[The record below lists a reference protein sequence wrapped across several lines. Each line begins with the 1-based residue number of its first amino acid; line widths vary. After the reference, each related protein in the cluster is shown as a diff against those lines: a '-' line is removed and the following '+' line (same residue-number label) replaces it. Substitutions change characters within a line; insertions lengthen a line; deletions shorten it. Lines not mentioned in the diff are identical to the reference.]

1 MVRLLC
7 KCSWVWLLLLVH
19 KHPIHALGGCIER
32 ERRGL
37 LEFKAFLML
46 NNEDPD
52 LLLPSWVD
60 DESSNCCEWERV
72 GCDPITGQVPEYHAN
87 DKYWLLNASLFL
99 PFGELRNLIY
109 QQIHLM
115 DALNLKVCFEKLS
128 SLKTLEVLNI
138 SSNEFDNNIIGS
150 LKAITS
156 LKILVMWKI
165 GLYGS
170 FPIRELA
177 SLIDLEILD
186 LRHNVLEGFRSS
198 TQGYESLST
207 LGKLETLN
215 LGYNSFNQT
224 IIQQLSTLTSLKNLI
239 LDNNIN
245 FEGSFPAQ
253 ELSALKNLVTLDLS
267 WDKLNTLKIEGG
279 KGLVKLNKLEHLD
292 LSSNNLTDTHILELL
307 ATLPAL
313 KSLSLADNYMEQ
325 PLSDQDLE
333 AFSNLEILNL
343 RLNCLTGSV
352 PSSIRALSSLKV
364 LSLSNNRLN
373 SSLSIQG
380 LCELKKLEELDLSLN
395 SFEGILPPCLNNLT
409 SLRLL
414 DLSQNLLTGSISSSL
429 IAGLS
434 SLVYIDLSHNH
445 FEGSFSFSS
454 FANHS
459 KLEVVEFTNDN
470 KNLRLKLNIQQVPM
484 FQLKVL
490 IISNC
495 NLNKLTGGIPKFLQ
509 YQYSL
514 TVVDLSLNNLSGSF
528 PNWLLENNRDLKF
541 LNLRHNSF
549 MGQIH
554 LTCCPNIYLDWMDI
568 SDNLFNGQLQE
579 NIALMIPQ
587 LSHLN
592 LSKNG
597 FEGNIL
603 SLVVQMSNLKEL
615 DVSGNDFS
623 GEVPKQFVGGCH
635 NLKVLK
641 LSNNGFRGQIFSEYF
656 NLTGLEDSIRCNHQ
670 KPFKFAGHPYN
681 YMSGEMPNWIG
692 NTTLRTLAMGNNS
705 FKVKPTV
712 LEHLHLQGNRFTGA
726 IPEDFLNSL
735 SLLTLDIRDNSL
747 NGSIPKSIV
756 ALSNLRILLL
766 GGNHLSGLIPNHL
779 CQLTKISLMDL
790 SNNSFLGQSLGVWGI
805 SIWETTTSD
814 NVFAPSSQYFYI
826 NGDIYDEQDEVEFVT
841 KYRSGSYKGDILNF
855 MSGLDLSC
863 NNLTDEIPRELGNLS
878 SLHALNLSHN
888 ELQGII
894 PKGFSNLS
902 QIESLDLSYN
912 RLTVF
917 TVVHNNFS
925 GRVPDLKQQFG
936 IFDETSYDGYPF
948 LCGPLLKKKCSINPE
963 LPYSPVAL
971 SDMKEVK
978 WYDIDRVV
986 FSASFGAAYI
996 TILLAFATALYVN
1009 PHWRWRWFNF
1019 IEDCIYLCYYF
1030 PFDAFNKILAYLHK

>member
-1 MVRLLC
+1 MIC
-7 KCSWVWLLLLVH
+7 YYPQPSSWVWLLLLVH

-72 GCDPITGQVPEYHAN
+72 SCDPITGQVTGLFLNNTRQISSLKDSSAPRWLEYHAN

-99 PFGELRNLIY
+99 PFGELRNLDLSANSFDGCIE
-109 QQIHLM
+109 
-115 DALNLKVCFEKLS
+115 FE
-128 SLKTLEVLNI
+128 
-138 SSNEFDNNIIGS
+138 
-150 LKAITS
+150 
-156 LKILVMWKI
+156 
-165 GLYGS
+165 
-170 FPIRELA
+170 ELA
-177 SLIDLEILD
+177 SLRDLEILD

-198 TQGYESLST
+198 T
-207 LGKLETLN
+207 
-215 LGYNSFNQT
+215 
-224 IIQQLSTLTSLKNLI
+224 
-239 LDNNIN
+239 
-245 FEGSFPAQ
+245 
-253 ELSALKNLVTLDLS
+253 
-267 WDKLNTLKIEGG
+267 
-279 KGLVKLNKLEHLD
+279 
-292 LSSNNLTDTHILELL
+292 
-307 ATLPAL
+307 
-313 KSLSLADNYMEQ
+313 
-325 PLSDQDLE
+325 QDLE

-364 LSLSNNRLN
+364 LSLSNNRFN

-429 IAGLS
+429 IA
-434 SLVYIDLSHNH
+434 I
-445 FEGSFSFSS
+445 ETE
-454 FANHS
+454 HS
-459 KLEVVEFTNDN
+459 TW
-470 KNLRLKLNIQQVPM
+470 VPM

-579 NIALMIPQ
+579 NIAQMIPQ

-603 SLVVQMSNLKEL
+603 SLIVQMSNLKEL

-656 NLTGLEDSIRCNHQ
+656 NLTGLEFLHLDNNEFSGTLSDVITRSPLSLLDIRN
-670 KPFKFAGHPYN
+670 N

-705 FKVKPTV
+705 FKGQLPCEVVALKFFDISHNALSV

-726 IPEDFLNSL
+726 IQEDFLNSL

-766 GGNHLSGLIPNHL
+766 EETIYGLIPNHL

-790 SNNSFLGQSLGVWGI
+790 SNNSFSGSIPRCLGHFQFG
-805 SIWETTTSD
+805 ETTTSD
-814 NVFAPSSQYFYI
+814 NVFAPSTQFGFGNGIHIYAGYLERYFYI

-863 NNLTDEIPRELGNLS
+863 NNLTGEIPHELGNLS

-888 ELQGII
+888 ELQGTI

-912 RLTVF
+912 RLSGEIPSELTQLNFLAVF

-936 IFDETSYDGYPF
+936 TFDETSYDGNPF
-948 LCGPLLKKKCSINPE
+948 LCGPLLKKNA
-963 LPYSPVAL
+963 AL
-971 SDMKEVK
+971 
-978 WYDIDRVV
+978 
-986 FSASFGAAYI
+986 
-996 TILLAFATALYVN
+996 ILSYHIHL
-1009 PHWRWRWFNF
+1009 WFNF

-1030 PFDAFNKILAYLHK
+1030 PLMPSTRY

>member
-7 KCSWVWLLLLVH
+7 KCLAWVWLLLLVH
-19 KHPIHALGGCIER
+19 KHPIHALGGY
-32 ERRGL
+32 
-37 LEFKAFLML
+37 
-46 NNEDPD
+46 PD

-72 GCDPITGQVPEYHAN
+72 GCDPITSQVTGLFLNNTRQISSLKDSPAPKWLEYHAN

-99 PFGELRNLIY
+99 PFGELRNLDLSANSFDGCIE
-109 QQIHLM
+109 
-115 DALNLKVCFEKLS
+115 FE
-128 SLKTLEVLNI
+128 
-138 SSNEFDNNIIGS
+138 
-150 LKAITS
+150 
-156 LKILVMWKI
+156 
-165 GLYGS
+165 
-170 FPIRELA
+170 ELA
-177 SLIDLEILD
+177 SLRDLEILD

-198 TQGYESLST
+198 TQARL
-207 LGKLETLN
+207 
-215 LGYNSFNQT
+215 
-224 IIQQLSTLTSLKNLI
+224 
-239 LDNNIN
+239 
-245 FEGSFPAQ
+245 GSFQQFGDLKFEA
-253 ELSALKNLVTLDLS
+253 ELFD
-267 WDKLNTLKIEGG
+267 WG
-279 KGLVKLNKLEHLD
+279 
-292 LSSNNLTDTHILELL
+292 
-307 ATLPAL
+307 
-313 KSLSLADNYMEQ
+313 
-325 PLSDQDLE
+325 
-333 AFSNLEILNL
+333 
-343 RLNCLTGSV
+343 V

-414 DLSQNLLTGSISSSL
+414 DLSKPTHRKHLFL

-470 KNLRLKLNIQQVPM
+470 NKFEIETEHSTWVPM

-541 LNLRHNSF
+541 LSLRHNSF

-656 NLTGLEDSIRCNHQ
+656 NLTGLEFCIWTIMICWTSN
-670 KPFKFAGHPYN
+670 N

-814 NVFAPSSQYFYI
+814 NVFAPSTQYFYI

-863 NNLTDEIPRELGNLS
+863 NNLTGEIPHELGNLS

-888 ELQGII
+888 ELQGTI

-912 RLTVF
+912 RLSGEIPSELTQL
-917 TVVHNNFS
+917 NF
-925 GRVPDLKQQFG
+925 
-936 IFDETSYDGYPF
+936 Y
-948 LCGPLLKKKCSINPE
+948 INPE

-1009 PHWRWRWFNF
+1009 PIGVGGGLILSRTVY
-1019 IEDCIYLCYYF
+1019 IYATIFL
-1030 PFDAFNKILAYLHK
+1030 

>member
-1 MVRLLC
+1 MR
-7 KCSWVWLLLLVH
+7 
-19 KHPIHALGGCIER
+19 
-32 ERRGL
+32 
-37 LEFKAFLML
+37 
-46 NNEDPD
+46 
-52 LLLPSWVD
+52 
-60 DESSNCCEWERV
+60 
-72 GCDPITGQVPEYHAN
+72 
-87 DKYWLLNASLFL
+87 
-99 PFGELRNLIY
+99 
-109 QQIHLM
+109 
-115 DALNLKVCFEKLS
+115 
-128 SLKTLEVLNI
+128 
-138 SSNEFDNNIIGS
+138 
-150 LKAITS
+150 
-156 LKILVMWKI
+156 KI

-177 SLIDLEILD
+177 SLRDLEILD

-239 LDNNIN
+239 LDNNIK

-292 LSSNNLTDTHILELL
+292 LSSNNLTDTHILEFL

-343 RLNCLTGSV
+343 RLNSLTGSV

-470 KNLRLKLNIQQVPM
+470 NKFEIETEHSTWVPM

-514 TVVDLSLNNLSGSF
+514 TVL

-579 NIALMIPQ
+579 NIAQMIPQ

-592 LSKNG
+592 LR
-597 FEGNIL
+597 
-603 SLVVQMSNLKEL
+603 MALKEL

-641 LSNNGFRGQIFSEYF
+641 LSNNGFFLHLDNNEFSGT
-656 NLTGLEDSIRCNHQ
+656 LSDVITRSPLSLLDIRN
-670 KPFKFAGHPYN
+670 N

-705 FKVKPTV
+705 FKGQLPCEV
-712 LEHLHLQGNRFTGA
+712 
-726 IPEDFLNSL
+726 
-735 SLLTLDIRDNSL
+735 
-747 NGSIPKSIV
+747 V
-756 ALSNLRILLL
+756 ALKFLTYLIMLFQVLFLLVRTHSFRACTFAREQTYRIITRQF
-766 GGNHLSGLIPNHL
+766 S
-779 CQLTKISLMDL
+779 Q
-790 SNNSFLGQSLGVWGI
+790 FLI
-805 SIWETTTSD
+805 SI
-814 NVFAPSSQYFYI
+814 
-826 NGDIYDEQDEVEFVT
+826 
-841 KYRSGSYKGDILNF
+841 
-855 MSGLDLSC
+855 DL
-863 NNLTDEIPRELGNLS
+863 G
-878 SLHALNLSHN
+878 H
-888 ELQGII
+888 
-894 PKGFSNLS
+894 
-902 QIESLDLSYN
+902 
-912 RLTVF
+912 
-917 TVVHNNFS
+917 
-925 GRVPDLKQQFG
+925 
-936 IFDETSYDGYPF
+936 
-948 LCGPLLKKKCSINPE
+948 SI
-963 LPYSPVAL
+963 
-971 SDMKEVK
+971 
-978 WYDIDRVV
+978 
-986 FSASFGAAYI
+986 
-996 TILLAFATALYVN
+996 
-1009 PHWRWRWFNF
+1009 
-1019 IEDCIYLCYYF
+1019 
-1030 PFDAFNKILAYLHK
+1030 

>member
-1 MVRLLC
+1 MR
-7 KCSWVWLLLLVH
+7 
-19 KHPIHALGGCIER
+19 
-32 ERRGL
+32 
-37 LEFKAFLML
+37 
-46 NNEDPD
+46 
-52 LLLPSWVD
+52 
-60 DESSNCCEWERV
+60 
-72 GCDPITGQVPEYHAN
+72 
-87 DKYWLLNASLFL
+87 
-99 PFGELRNLIY
+99 
-109 QQIHLM
+109 
-115 DALNLKVCFEKLS
+115 
-128 SLKTLEVLNI
+128 
-138 SSNEFDNNIIGS
+138 
-150 LKAITS
+150 
-156 LKILVMWKI
+156 KI

-177 SLIDLEILD
+177 SLRDLEILD

-292 LSSNNLTDTHILELL
+292 LSSNNLTDTHILEFL

-313 KSLSLADNYMEQ
+313 KSLSLAANYMEQ

-470 KNLRLKLNIQQVPM
+470 NKFEIETEHSTWVPM

-514 TVVDLSLNNLSGSF
+514 TIVDLSLNNLSGSF

-568 SDNLFNGQLQE
+568 SDNLFNGKLQE
-579 NIALMIPQ
+579 NIVLMIPQ

-603 SLVVQMSNLKEL
+603 SLIVQMSNLKEL

-656 NLTGLEDSIRCNHQ
+656 NLTGLEFLHLDNNEFSGTLSDVITRSPLSLLDICN
-670 KPFKFAGHPYN
+670 N

-692 NTTLRTLAMGNNS
+692 SLPSCENPQ
-705 FKVKPTV
+705 F
-712 LEHLHLQGNRFTGA
+712 LEHIHLQGNRFTGT

-747 NGSIPKSIV
+747 N
-756 ALSNLRILLL
+756 
-766 GGNHLSGLIPNHL
+766 
-779 CQLTKISLMDL
+779 
-790 SNNSFLGQSLGVWGI
+790 
-805 SIWETTTSD
+805 
-814 NVFAPSSQYFYI
+814 
-826 NGDIYDEQDEVEFVT
+826 
-841 KYRSGSYKGDILNF
+841 
-855 MSGLDLSC
+855 
-863 NNLTDEIPRELGNLS
+863 
-878 SLHALNLSHN
+878 
-888 ELQGII
+888 
-894 PKGFSNLS
+894 
-902 QIESLDLSYN
+902 
-912 RLTVF
+912 
-917 TVVHNNFS
+917 
-925 GRVPDLKQQFG
+925 
-936 IFDETSYDGYPF
+936 
-948 LCGPLLKKKCSINPE
+948 
-963 LPYSPVAL
+963 
-971 SDMKEVK
+971 
-978 WYDIDRVV
+978 
-986 FSASFGAAYI
+986 
-996 TILLAFATALYVN
+996 
-1009 PHWRWRWFNF
+1009 
-1019 IEDCIYLCYYF
+1019 
-1030 PFDAFNKILAYLHK
+1030 